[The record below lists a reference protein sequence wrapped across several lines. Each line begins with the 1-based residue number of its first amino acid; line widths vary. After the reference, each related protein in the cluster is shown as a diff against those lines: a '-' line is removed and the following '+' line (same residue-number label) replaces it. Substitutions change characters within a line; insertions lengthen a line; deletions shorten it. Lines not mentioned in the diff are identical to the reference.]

1 MSLINCGIG
10 QPMNT
15 SDIISWTNH
24 KGTTRFKLWVVLY
37 LCKSTQV
44 EHSSMWCHR
53 STFLSY
59 ILMYYS
65 SWFYSQAKATTD
77 QPLELFNSCT
87 PQRRKDEGSSLWL
100 VQSRLF
106 QDWCKTDP
114 AHSFSKPFP
123 TVMSPFLSIQTAIS
137 DTWQWK
143 DVRNNSYTLG
153 NSSYLFGSYG
163 SKPKGNQDCSKTEQ
177 RICTLCRSC
186 LLKVEH
192 WVTALFCPPTDILE
206 GQASN
211 SSKHL

>member
-1 MSLINCGIG
+1 M
-10 QPMNT
+10 
-15 SDIISWTNH
+15 
-24 KGTTRFKLWVVLY
+24 
-37 LCKSTQV
+37 
-44 EHSSMWCHR
+44 EHSSMACHR
-53 STFLSY
+53 STILSHM
-59 ILMYYS
+59 LLYYS
-65 SWFYSQAKATTD
+65 SWFYSLAKATTD
-77 QPLELFNSCT
+77 QSLELSNSCT
-87 PQRRKDEGSSLWL
+87 PQGRKDEGSSYLL

-114 AHSFSKPFP
+114 AHSFSKPSP

-186 LLKVEH
+186 LLHIEH
-192 WVTALFCPPTDILE
+192 WVTALFYSLTDILE
-206 GQASN
+206 GQASI